1 MVREEGGERVRVRG
15 DEGGRGRRKGRRNG
29 RVRRM
34 VRGRRYGEGEE
45 VW

>member
-15 DEGGRGRRKGRRNG
+15 DEGGRGRRNG

-34 VRGRRYGEGEE
+34 VRGEE